1 MKIVSTKSLRV
12 TTLSG
17 GAIVFEAGV
26 PITVSDEIGLVA
38 IQMGAKEVRKPA
50 SVVEDLPEEVVVV
63 VAEEPNDDLVQ
74 ALEKMMDEG
83 KPDNFK
89 ADGSPKAAAVNKA
102 MGESIDS
109 DTRDAAWEAVLN
121 S

>member
-1 MKIVSTKSLRV
+1 MKIVSRESLRV

-26 PITVSDEIGLVA
+26 PITVGDEVGLVA
-38 IQMGAKEVRKPA
+38 IQMGAKEVREGEAK
-50 SVVEDLPEEVVVV
+50 SEPEEVVVETS
-63 VAEEPNDDLVQ
+63 EEPSDDLVSV
-74 ALEKMMDEG
+74 LEKMMDEG
-83 KPDNFK
+83 EPDNFK

-102 MGESIDS
+102 MGKSIDS
-109 DTRDAAWEAVLN
+109 DARDAAWEAVLN

>member
-1 MKIVSTKSLRV
+1 MKILSTESLRV

-26 PITVSDEIGLVA
+26 PITVGDEVGLVA
-38 IQMGAKEVRKPA
+38 IQMGAKEVREGEAKSEP
-50 SVVEDLPEEVVVV
+50 EVVV
-63 VAEEPNDDLVQ
+63 AANEEPSDDLVEV
-74 ALEKMMDEG
+74 LEKMMDEG
-83 KPDNFK
+83 DPDNFK

-102 MGESIDS
+102 MGKSIGS
-109 DTRDAAWEAVLN
+109 DARDAAWESVLN